1 MLVAPRLLC
10 QDCTIIISEHV
21 TTENSNDKLIE
32 HIGWIKQNL
41 SNYSA
46 DILFHACTGNNELSR
61 VGDYKIRKLIE
72 SDSLLIYNKK
82 RINYYKEFQL
92 D

>member
-1 MLVAPRLLC
+1 MLTAPRLLC

-46 DILFHACTGNNELSR
+46 VPIAQIIVLRNVILKTHQ
-61 VGDYKIRKLIE
+61 I
-72 SDSLLIYNKK
+72 
-82 RINYYKEFQL
+82 
-92 D
+92 